1 MLKFTV
7 TNSDGKSVNYEF
19 ESIDALSKEYWS
31 DSIDMNV
38 PENDAP
44 VTECEFMGTPLYFDS
59 FEELIY
65 VFGVSKVITSPEEM
79 YEHVMSEYMKGDTEL
94 NSMFFD
100 FDVRMSVRDILVT
113 YAKLQEDING
123 DMVLRMENWKI
134 KEGRGGAEDLLL
146 SSKEYDEIYFGNC
159 KDYLESVDNNKFM
172 RATADETAGTLE
184 FMPFII

>member
-1 MLKFTV
+1 
-7 TNSDGKSVNYEF
+7 
-19 ESIDALSKEYWS
+19 
-31 DSIDMNV
+31 
-38 PENDAP
+38 
-44 VTECEFMGTPLYFDS
+44 MGTPLYFDS

-79 YEHVMSEYMKGDTEL
+79 YEHVMSQYMKGDTEL